1 MSTPNPPKSASIK
14 ASGQRIMTYTIPA
27 APADLGLE
35 QGQGYIAMA
44 QPPLDL
50 ELCRR
55 IHAANMTLLNFVLLG
70 SGGYADYMRIG
81 EMLEDNQVV
90 TKAQKRMIRAL
101 NEHFSELCKDFTF
114 AFALEILRNEGWLA
128 KMPGYE
134 GESA

>member
-1 MSTPNPPKSASIK
+1 
-14 ASGQRIMTYTIPA
+14 
-27 APADLGLE
+27 
-35 QGQGYIAMA
+35 
-44 QPPLDL
+44 
-50 ELCRR
+50 
-55 IHAANMTLLNFVLLG
+55 
-70 SGGYADYMRIG
+70 MRIG

-101 NEHFSELCKDFTF
+101 NEHFSNLCKDFTF